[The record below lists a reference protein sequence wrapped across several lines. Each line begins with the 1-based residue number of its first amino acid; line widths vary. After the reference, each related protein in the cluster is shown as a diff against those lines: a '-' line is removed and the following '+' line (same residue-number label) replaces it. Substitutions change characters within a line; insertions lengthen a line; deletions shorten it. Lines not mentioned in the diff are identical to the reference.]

1 MKNRFGK
8 AQTQNDLKQFI
19 LGSKAMKTSH
29 ERFACFQF
37 LLHVAEV
44 LDIETAL
51 NVARCVAEE
60 RSIDP
65 ALVEL
70 FESMF

>member
-1 MKNRFGK
+1 M
-8 AQTQNDLKQFI
+8 
-19 LGSKAMKTSH
+19 GSKNLKGSS

-37 LLHVAEV
+37 LLHVAEM
-44 LDIETAL
+44 LDVDTAM
-51 NVARCVAEE
+51 NIGRCIAEE
-60 RSIDP
+60 KPIDM